1 MYKPDFNP
9 FILND
14 WNDFCAF
21 LGMNF
26 FKSLLTVSLAL
37 AVFALVGFNSTKENE
52 KKGPKVKSIKFGQIK
67 VDGILYE
74 KDIVIEGYDVRKRKK
89 GPSKPDRA
97 KYDHTP
103 LTHHE
108 EIPWDCKVLV
118 IGIGMSERLPVT
130 DKFKA
135 VAKKKG
141 VTLILMS
148 TPEAVEYY
156 NKNFS
161 KDMNAIFHIT
171 C

>member
-1 MYKPDFNP
+1 MY
-9 FILND
+9 
-14 WNDFCAF
+14 
-21 LGMNF
+21 F
-26 FKSLLTVSLAL
+26 FKSLITVSLTF
-37 AVFALVGFNSTKENE
+37 AVFALVGFNSAEEKE
-52 KKGPKVKSIKFGQIK
+52 KKAPNVKSIEFGKIK
-67 VDGILYE
+67 VNGKLYE
-74 KDIVIEGYDVRKRKK
+74 KDIVIEGYDVRTRKK
-89 GPSKPDRA
+89 GPSKEFRDE
-97 KYDHTP
+97 YSHTP

-135 VAKKKG
+135 LAKKKG
-141 VTLILMS
+141 VTLIMMR